1 MHKRLPLPWRA
12 GLLLASLL
20 VLPLAVLLFAQWPLR
35 ELVQAGSQ
43 VANDL
48 AQIVFA
54 FYVAVAVTAATLT
67 DSHMA
72 AHLPSSAAAPPDRT
86 WRNGTR
92 PWALLACLAPW
103 AFFMLWAA
111 APQIQVSLRDMEKF
125 SESFTPGYFLIK
137 LSLALMLV
145 LVLIDLLVPLPPID
159 LLRRLR
165 RRQPE

>member
-1 MHKRLPLPWRA
+1 MRTRLPLPWRA

-20 VLPLAVLLFAQWPLR
+20 VLPLTVLLFAQWPLR

-54 FYVAVAVTAATLT
+54 LYMAVAVTAASLT
-67 DSHMA
+67 HSHMA
-72 AHLPSSAAAPPDRT
+72 AHPAASAAAPPVRI
-86 WRNGTR
+86 WRSGAR
-92 PWALLACLAPW
+92 SWALMACLAPW
-103 AFFMLWAA
+103 ALFMLWAA
-111 APQIQVSLRDMEKF
+111 APQIQVSLRDVEKF

-145 LVLIDLLVPLPPID
+145 LVLIDVLAPLLPID
-159 LLRRLR
+159 LLRHLR
-165 RRQPE
+165 QRRPE